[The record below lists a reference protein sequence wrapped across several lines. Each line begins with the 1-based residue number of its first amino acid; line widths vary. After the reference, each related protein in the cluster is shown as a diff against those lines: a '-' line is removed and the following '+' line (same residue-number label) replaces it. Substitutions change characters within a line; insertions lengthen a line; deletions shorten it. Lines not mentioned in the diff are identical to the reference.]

1 MADRRFTDVELE
13 RSLAG
18 DLPAA
23 RAQLVDRDAT
33 DADRARLAELR
44 AERDAYLAGIDVD
57 AEVRLIRARASL
69 MPAPRRWWRW
79 ALPAVLA
86 AAAAAIFVF
95 VIRPKGDD
103 DDVLVKGEPV
113 TLTIHRAEA
122 SGSRPLAS
130 GDVVHPGDRIRFEVT
145 AAKKGYIAIVGL
157 DGSGAT
163 TVYFPFASSV
173 PVDFDPAAGP
183 VLPGAI
189 QLDATPGD
197 ERFFAIYALQPFS
210 IDTVITQLRA
220 RRAFSGGI
228 TAAEVILHK
237 VDK

>member
-1 MADRRFTDVELE
+1 MADRRFSDVELE

-23 RAQLVDRDAT
+23 RAQLVERDAT
-33 DADRARLAELR
+33 DADRARLSELR
-44 AERDAYLAGIDVD
+44 AERDAYFAGMDID
-57 AEVRLIRARASL
+57 AEVRLIRARASM
-69 MPAPRRWWRW
+69 MPVPKRWWRW

-86 AAAAAIFVF
+86 AAAAAIFIF
-95 VIRPKGDD
+95 VIRPKSSDD
-103 DDVLVKGEPV
+103 DIIVKGEPV

-122 SGSRPLAS
+122 AGSRPLAS

-145 AAKKGYIAIVGL
+145 AAKKGYVAVVGI

-173 PVDFDPAAGP
+173 PVDFDPAAGA

-197 ERFFAIYALQPFS
+197 ERFFAVYGLEPFS
-210 IDTVITQLRA
+210 VDTVVAALRA
-220 RRAFSGGI
+220 RRALPGGI
-228 TAAEVILHK
+228 TAAEVILRK
-237 VDK
+237 ADK